1 MLLSA
6 FTSNLSMFGC
16 FVITGTPFSEGTR
29 VSLRIMRSG
38 TTFAAS
44 GNVVY
49 SKPNYGMGIAFREID
64 PGSLTTLGEWIE
76 VATLAAI
83 RHQNPR

>member
-1 MLLSA
+1 
-6 FTSNLSMFGC
+6 MFGC
-16 FVITGTPFSEGTR
+16 YVMTGTPFSEGTK
-29 VSLRIMRSG
+29 VSLRIMRG
-38 TTFAAS
+38 GATFAAS

-49 SKPNYGMGIAFREID
+49 SKAKYGMGIAFTEID
-64 PGSLTTLGEWIE
+64 PGNLATLGEWIE